1 MNPGDLNRRLVL
13 EEPVETADGTGGV
26 TRSHQAVATLWAKV
40 ETVSAR
46 AAIVADS
53 AGANVTHRITLRTRP
68 DVTTRHRLTAG
79 ARVYRIV
86 SVRDDAAR
94 RFLTITAELR
104 GE

>member
-68 DVTTRHRLTAG
+68 DVTTRHRLTEG

-86 SVRDDAAR
+86 SVRDDDTR
-94 RFLTITAELR
+94 RFLTVTAELR
-104 GE
+104 AD